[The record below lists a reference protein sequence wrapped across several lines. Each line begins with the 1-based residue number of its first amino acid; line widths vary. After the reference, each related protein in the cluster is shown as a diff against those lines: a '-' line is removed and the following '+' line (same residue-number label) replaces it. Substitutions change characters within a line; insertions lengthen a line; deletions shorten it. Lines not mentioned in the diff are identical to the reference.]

1 MGSSLIFIKTRVNL
15 IMNFIFLVMALSF
28 LTWAGTVSAA
38 DDCYSLDADDNTWV
52 EVLVQK
58 DWANELLEYLEENYG
73 SLEKSEIWYFVEQS
87 ETYYETE
94 EEMMEYTE
102 FRSIALDDQDVAWF
116 EQKISA
122 LDQFLSIKFVR
133 TQKRSDADFI
143 IAVHDGSNPDEYENL
158 DMVGYVS
165 ETKDGEE
172 YVLVLNYNIEESN
185 YATVF
190 YHELGHVLGLKHP
203 FDNSDGNC
211 IGSTEEYGDK
221 TAHTGLTV
229 MAYEDPPEGWEY
241 LKFYSKV
248 DLLALQSIFGKE
260 N

>member
-1 MGSSLIFIKTRVNL
+1 
-15 IMNFIFLVMALSF
+15 MNFIFLVMALSF

-58 DWANELLEYLEENYG
+58 DWANSLLEYLEENYE

-102 FRSIALDDQDVAWF
+102 FRSIALDDEDVAWF

-122 LDQFLSIKFVR
+122 LDQLLSIKFVR

-143 IAVHDGSNPDEYENL
+143 ITAHDGSNPDEYGNL

-172 YVLVLNYNIEESN
+172 YVLVLNYNMEESN